1 MFKKNKEVIEMEQ
14 TTFIQK
20 HAKKILL
27 VGGVVVTA
35 GAYYILKKHNV
46 EIKNH
51 EIRITNVENKLQI
64 NTDIA
69 VKSLNDTIEKYDFEI
84 NELIFKR
91 DNLDQSATQ
100 NVFMNIPKLN
110 QEIELKTRLKENT
123 IALLEKAIETGKTE

>member
-27 VGGVVVTA
+27 VGGVVMTA

-69 VKSLNDTIEKYDFEI
+69 VKSLNDTIEKYEFEI
-84 NELIFKR
+84 GELIFKR
-91 DNLDQSATQ
+91 DNLNDTQQ
-100 NVFMNIPKLN
+100 NVFINIPKLN
-110 QEIELKTRLKENT
+110 QEIELKTRLKENAM
-123 IALLEKAIETGKTE
+123 ALLEKAIETGKTE

>member
-1 MFKKNKEVIEMEQ
+1 MFNKNKEVIEMEQ

-69 VKSLNDTIEKYDFEI
+69 VKSLNDTIEKYEFEI
-84 NELIFKR
+84 GELIFKR
-91 DNLDQSATQ
+91 DSLNDTQQ
-100 NVFMNIPKLN
+100 NVFINIPKLN
-110 QEIELKTRLKENT
+110 QEIELKTRLKENAM
-123 IALLEKAIETGKTE
+123 ALLEKAIETGKTE

>member
-27 VGGVVVTA
+27 VGGVVVAA

-69 VKSLNDTIEKYDFEI
+69 VKSLNDTIEKYEFEI
-84 NELIFKR
+84 GELIFKR
-91 DNLDQSATQ
+91 DNLNDTQQ
-100 NVFMNIPKLN
+100 NVFINIPKLN
-110 QEIELKTRLKENT
+110 QEIELKTRLKENA

>member
-69 VKSLNDTIEKYDFEI
+69 VKSLNDTIEKYEFEI
-84 NELIFKR
+84 GELIFKR
-91 DNLDQSATQ
+91 DSLNGTQQ
-100 NVFMNIPKLN
+100 NVFINIPKLN
-110 QEIELKTRLKENT
+110 QEIELKTRLKENAM
-123 IALLEKAIETGKTE
+123 ALLEKAIETGKTE

>member
-14 TTFIQK
+14 TTFIQR
-20 HAKKILL
+20 HAKKILVAGGL
-27 VGGVVVTA
+27 VVAA
-35 GAYYILKKHNV
+35 GTYYILKKHNI

-84 NELIFKR
+84 GELIFKR
-91 DNLDQSATQ
+91 DNLNDTQQ
-100 NVFMNIPKLN
+100 NVFINIPKLN
-110 QEIELKTRLKENT
+110 QEIELKTRLKENAM
-123 IALLEKAIETGKTE
+123 ALLEKAIETGKTE

>member
-27 VGGVVVTA
+27 VGGVVVAA

-69 VKSLNDTIEKYDFEI
+69 VKSLNDTIEKYEFEI
-84 NELIFKR
+84 GELIFKR
-91 DNLDQSATQ
+91 DNLNDTQQ
-100 NVFMNIPKLN
+100 NVFINIPKLN
-110 QEIELKTRLKENT
+110 QEIELKTRLKENAM
-123 IALLEKAIETGKTE
+123 ALLEKAIETGKTE

>member
-1 MFKKNKEVIEMEQ
+1 MFNKNKEVIEMEQ

-27 VGGVVVTA
+27 VGGVVVVA

-69 VKSLNDTIEKYDFEI
+69 VKSLNDTIEKYEFEI
-84 NELIFKR
+84 GELIFKR
-91 DNLDQSATQ
+91 DNLNDTQQ
-100 NVFMNIPKLN
+100 NVFINIPKLN
-110 QEIELKTRLKENT
+110 QEIELKTRLKENA